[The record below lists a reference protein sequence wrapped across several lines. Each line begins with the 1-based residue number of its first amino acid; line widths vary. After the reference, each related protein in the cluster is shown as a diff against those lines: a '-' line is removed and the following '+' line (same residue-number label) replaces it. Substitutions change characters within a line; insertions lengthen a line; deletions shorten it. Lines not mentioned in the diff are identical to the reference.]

1 MILSAEQLALLK
13 KAQLEMLKHFLTI
26 CQVLDLKYYLIEGTL
41 LGAVRHNG
49 FIPWDDDIDVAM
61 PRKDY
66 EIFLQ
71 KAPALLPPHLF
82 LQNLH
87 SDPYFPANFS
97 KIRNNN
103 TTYIETSV
111 KDFPIHHGV
120 FVDVFPLDIYP
131 DNRFSK
137 LLFKYKNKFL
147 SRIISSY
154 FFYSNP
160 NRPLHTKWVDKLVRI
175 LHLSPRKAV
184 QKREHLYRSF
194 SNGSMLGS
202 FCGAWGEKEITPA
215 SWFGDGADLEFEG
228 LKVKGP
234 VCYHEWLTQVYGDY
248 MQLPPVEKRIGHHY
262 AEAVDLT
269 QPYTAYIKK

>member
-1 MILSAEQLALLK
+1 MILSNEQLTLLK
-13 KAQLEMLKHFLTI
+13 KTQLDMLSEFLNICQKLNLKHFL
-26 CQVLDLKYYLIEGTL
+26 LGGTL
-41 LGAVRHNG
+41 LGAVRHKG

-120 FVDVFPLDIYP
+120 FIDVFPLDYLP
-131 DNRFSK
+131 DNRFSQWI
-137 LLFKYKNKFL
+137 FNCKNKLL
-147 SRIISSY
+147 SRIIASY
-154 FFYSNP
+154 FFYSTS
-160 NRPLHTKWVDKLVRI
+160 NRPMHTRRI
-175 LHLSPRKAV
+175 DQLIQVLHLSPRKAV
-184 QKREHLYRSF
+184 QKRELLFSSF
-194 SNGSMLGS
+194 STGSKLGNL
-202 FCGAWGEKEITPA
+202 CGAWGEKEITPA